1 MTPATPASP
10 AEEVELLSSKPVDA
24 DGVSAVVTGTVV
36 WVVVGLVLFGFFRP
50 ALAEHEASW
59 WLWVP
64 AAGAAMGL
72 LGLPYVLRRRAAYRR
87 HAATR
92 DESVGAHEEESAS

>member
-1 MTPATPASP
+1 M
-10 AEEVELLSSKPVDA
+10 
-24 DGVSAVVTGTVV
+24 
-36 WVVVGLVLFGFFRP
+36 VLFGFFRP